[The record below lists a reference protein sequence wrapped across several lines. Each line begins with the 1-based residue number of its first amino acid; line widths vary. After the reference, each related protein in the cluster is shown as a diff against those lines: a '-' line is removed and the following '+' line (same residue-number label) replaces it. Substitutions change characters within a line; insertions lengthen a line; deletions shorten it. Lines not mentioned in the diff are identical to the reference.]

1 MKCILLPECKSWF
14 VNAKIKKIK
23 ETGRKKEIIKDENEY
38 FSKIGKL

>member
-14 VNAKIKKIK
+14 VKEKIKKIK